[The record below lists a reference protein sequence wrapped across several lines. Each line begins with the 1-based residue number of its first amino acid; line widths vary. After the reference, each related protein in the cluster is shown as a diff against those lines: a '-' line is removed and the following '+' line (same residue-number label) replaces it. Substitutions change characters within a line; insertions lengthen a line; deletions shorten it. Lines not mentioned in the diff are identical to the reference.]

1 MIINQSNDNKTKMK
15 TILKILVVA
24 TVGLCSC
31 SSSKDF
37 VYLQDMYS
45 GQRFEVEKRHEAV
58 VHPDD
63 RLQITVSCKQPE
75 LAVPFNAP
83 GGGMKVGADG
93 EVSVQSA
100 TDGQDVARG
109 YRVDSEGNI
118 IFPILGKLRVE
129 GLTLKAVG
137 DTIRALIIAGDYI
150 KDPLVSVDLL
160 NFHYT
165 VLGAVSHNGTFGV
178 DGDRVTLLEAL
189 ATAGG
194 LSANAR
200 VNSVAVIREEDGE
213 RRMYVHDLRSH
224 DLFASPCYYLRQ
236 NDIVYVE
243 PKYMRKDLGD
253 KAWQYL
259 TGTFS
264 LISAVSTIIWATK

>member
-1 MIINQSNDNKTKMK
+1 MLLM
-15 TILKILVVA
+15 
-24 TVGLCSC
+24 CSC
-31 SSSKDF
+31 NSSKNF
-37 VYLQDMYS
+37 VYLQDMYA

-75 LAVPFNAP
+75 LAVPFNSQ
-83 GGGMKVGADG
+83 GGGMKVSADG
-93 EVSVQSA
+93 EVSTQA
-100 TDGQDVARG
+100 TLGSGVVDNG

-129 GLTLKAVG
+129 GLTLKGVG
-137 DTIRALIIAGDYI
+137 DTIRALIISGNYI
-150 KDPLVSVDLL
+150 KDPLVSVELL

-165 VLGAVSHNGTFGV
+165 VMGAVGHNGTFGV
-178 DGDRVTLLEAL
+178 EGDRVTLLEAL

-194 LSANAR
+194 LASNAR
-200 VNSVAVIREEDGE
+200 VNNVAVIREEGGE

-224 DLFASPCYYLRQ
+224 DIFSSPCYYLRQ

-243 PKYMRKDLGD
+243 PKYVKKDLGD
-253 KAWQYL
+253 KAWQYV
-259 TGTFS
+259 TGAFS
-264 LISAVSTIIWATK
+264 FITAVSSIIWVTK

>member
-1 MIINQSNDNKTKMK
+1 MK
-15 TILKILVVA
+15 TILKTLPVVMMA
-24 TVGLCSC
+24 LCAC

-37 VYLQDMYS
+37 VYLQDMYA

-75 LAVPFNAP
+75 LAMPFNTQ
-83 GGGMKVGADG
+83 GGGMKVGTDG
-93 EVSVQSA
+93 EVSMQTASSA
-100 TDGQDVARG
+100 QDAARG

-118 IFPILGKLRVE
+118 IFPILGKLKVE

-137 DTIRALIIAGDYI
+137 DTIRAMIVSGNYI
-150 KDPLVSVDLL
+150 KDPLVSVELL

-165 VLGAVSHNGTFGV
+165 VMGAVGRNGTFGV
-178 DGDRVTLLEAL
+178 EGDRITLLEAL

-213 RRMYVHDLRSH
+213 RRMYVHDLRRH
-224 DLFASPCYYLRQ
+224 DIFASPCYYLRQ

-243 PKYMRKDLGD
+243 PKYLKKDLGD
-253 KAWQYL
+253 KAWQYV
-259 TGTFS
+259 TGAFS
-264 LISAVSTIIWATK
+264 LISAVSSIIWVTK